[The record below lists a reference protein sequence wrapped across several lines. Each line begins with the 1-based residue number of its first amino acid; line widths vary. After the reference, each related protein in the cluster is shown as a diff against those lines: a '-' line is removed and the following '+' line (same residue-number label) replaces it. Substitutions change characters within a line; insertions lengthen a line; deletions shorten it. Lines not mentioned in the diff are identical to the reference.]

1 MEGKNIAVAYARVST
16 LLKQDPDHQL
26 VPIRQVA
33 SGRDFKLTK
42 EYVDRISGSTDRR
55 PALDQLIKDARL
67 GKFQVLIVY
76 ALDRLARDTR
86 FLLNLIHELDG
97 YGVTLISLRETIDL
111 GTPIGKAVVQILG
124 AISELERNLISER
137 IKTALAVK
145 KLTSNETGWRC
156 GRPTKVTSDLANEI
170 IRLKNSGLSIRQ
182 IARKLS
188 ISKTSVLRVVQKGGR
203 DE

>member
-1 MEGKNIAVAYARVST
+1 M
-16 LLKQDPDHQL
+16 
-26 VPIRQVA
+26 
-33 SGRDFKLTK
+33 
-42 EYVDRISGSTDRR
+42 
-55 PALDQLIKDARL
+55 
-67 GKFQVLIVY
+67 
-76 ALDRLARDTR
+76 
-86 FLLNLIHELDG
+86 LNLIHELDG

-111 GTPIGKAVVQILG
+111 GTPIGKAVVQILV

-137 IKTALAVK
+137 IKTALAVE